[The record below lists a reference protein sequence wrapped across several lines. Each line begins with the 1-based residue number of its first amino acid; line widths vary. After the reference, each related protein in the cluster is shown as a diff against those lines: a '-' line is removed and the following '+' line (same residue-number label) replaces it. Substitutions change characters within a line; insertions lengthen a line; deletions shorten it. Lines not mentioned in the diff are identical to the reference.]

1 MNPSVVEQPV
11 AEAEW
16 LARYIVRKQHVRR
29 DGTVKPDP
37 FIPFKYVELSVT
49 RHLELSEQRIW
60 DIGDR
65 VASQTN
71 TQLQGRA
78 DAQASAYIRQRLRV
92 VAAPEE
98 HNPNHANVVDWP
110 SDKQAQKEIALEIA
124 KYVRYKAKPITA
136 S

>member
-1 MNPSVVEQPV
+1 MSHVVVEQPV
-11 AEAEW
+11 ADAEW
-16 LARYIVRKQHVRR
+16 LARYIVRKEHVRR

-49 RHLELSEQRIW
+49 RHLTLTEQQIW

-65 VASQTN
+65 VASQTH

-98 HNPNHANVVDWP
+98 QNPNHANVVDWP
-110 SDKQAQKEIALEIA
+110 ADKQAQKEIALEIV
-124 KYVRYKAKPITA
+124 KHVRYRAKPITA

>member
-1 MNPSVVEQPV
+1 MNPSVAEQPV

-49 RHLELSEQRIW
+49 RHLELSEQQIW
-60 DIGDR
+60 DIGNR
-65 VASQTN
+65 VASQTH

-78 DAQASAYIRQRLRV
+78 DAQALAYMQQRLRV
-92 VAAPEE
+92 IAAPVEQ
-98 HNPNHANVVDWP
+98 NPNHANVVDWP
-110 SDKQAQKEIALEIA
+110 SDKQAQKEIALEIV
-124 KYVRYKAKPITA
+124 KFVRYKFKPTT
-136 S
+136 SS

>member
-37 FIPFKYVELSVT
+37 FIPFKYVELSVM

-92 VAAPEE
+92 VAAPVE

-110 SDKQAQKEIALEIA
+110 FDKQAQKEIALEIV
-124 KYVRYKAKPITA
+124 KHVRYKAKPITA

>member
-1 MNPSVVEQPV
+1 MNPSVAEQPV

-16 LARYIVRKQHVRR
+16 LARYIVRKQHVRG

-49 RHLELSEQRIW
+49 RHLALTEQQIW
-60 DIGDR
+60 DIGNM
-65 VASQTN
+65 VASQTH

-78 DAQASAYIRQRLRV
+78 DTQASAYVRQRLRV
-92 VAAPEE
+92 IAAPEE
-98 HNPNHANVVDWP
+98 QNPNHANVVDWP
-110 SDKQAQKEIALEIA
+110 ADKQAQKEIALEIV
-124 KYVRYKAKPITA
+124 KCVRYKARPLAA